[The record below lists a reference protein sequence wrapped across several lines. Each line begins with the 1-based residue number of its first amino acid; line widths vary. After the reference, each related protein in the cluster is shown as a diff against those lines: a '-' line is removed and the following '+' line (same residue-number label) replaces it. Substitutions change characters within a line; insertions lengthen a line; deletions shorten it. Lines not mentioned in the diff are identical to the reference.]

1 MDLSKISKFS
11 IDEFRDKI
19 DTLILSKEEKD
30 ALRNGKDWMD
40 AKSFEELKMESILSD
55 KEKDALRQSEDW
67 MDAERLAEL

>member
-11 IDEFRDKI
+11 IDEFRSEI

-40 AKSFEELKMESILSD
+40 AKSFEELKMELLSD